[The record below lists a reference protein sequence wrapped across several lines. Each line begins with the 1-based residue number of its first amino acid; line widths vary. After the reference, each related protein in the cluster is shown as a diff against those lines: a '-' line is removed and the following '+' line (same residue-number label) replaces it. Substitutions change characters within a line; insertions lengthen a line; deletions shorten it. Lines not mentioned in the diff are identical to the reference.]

1 MTVLLHRS
9 YRVHGFAET
18 GAKQFDLHKTPYTV
32 YEIKAG
38 EKPQILLYVFD

>member
-1 MTVLLHRS
+1 
-9 YRVHGFAET
+9 
-18 GAKQFDLHKTPYTV
+18 LHKTPYTV